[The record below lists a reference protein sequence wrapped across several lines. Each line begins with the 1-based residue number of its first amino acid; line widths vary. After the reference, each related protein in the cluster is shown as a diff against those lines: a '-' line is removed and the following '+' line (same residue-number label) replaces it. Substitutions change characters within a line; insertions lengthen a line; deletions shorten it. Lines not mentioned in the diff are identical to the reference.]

1 VGKLLYLCIGCLLI
15 VGIIFS
21 TMVLAANNEVT
32 EPTQAAIVGA
42 DQKTGTV
49 TSTPDAISHESKKA
63 QLTADEVRY
72 IDETRQIEA
81 NGHVTVTYSD
91 VIIEADYVLIDQAMN
106 AMWAKG
112 NVKLTKDGTSY
123 SSERLLYYF
132 KTEQGWITPITSEIT
147 NKDDSDV
154 KEPIKVAA
162 DEAFLEGEKLLVNKS
177 SVTGCDR
184 EHPHYH
190 FTADSLEYEP
200 DQRIVLHNVWYW
212 EGRVRLFYFPKISI
226 SLEAEKDGHN
236 DFEMPEIGY
245 SDDKGWYLGWGYNY
259 YINKKNSARFYLDKL
274 TQWGGN
280 GIGVTHTYKPKSTI
294 TLSQDYFYKENSN
307 MGYPKDDFR
316 LKYGFKNSSNA
327 KLAYETTATSYSN
340 HNQYGYDEMENIF
353 FYYLYGKTPWPYLK
367 FYYHDTDSYENDA
380 DDSTKQTYREL
391 KFYESWSYDFGKSLA
406 LATTANWSSTG
417 YLDEDPTRQFL
428 YSGIVTKTWA
438 NSNLKLYYNNAQVL
452 SGDYSSTNYLP
463 ELTYTIS
470 KLKLPLLNEL
480 GAVFQYTNEKKIYVD
495 DGVVDD
501 EESKAGTRW
510 ATNLTKSNSLWKNRA
525 EKLSLNVTS
534 LFRYRYFD
542 IEDEISDVTGL
553 TESLNLTYKFNKYLS
568 TTIGVGYTERS
579 GPDNDDFFDKGDDF
593 LPGGALTNSWNWS
606 SPKLS
611 ATLSSGYSFYTY
623 EPQTVYLTSTWKPA
637 QYNQIYLSTNY
648 DWDDGV
654 GLTYLRMQFN
664 PKDNWKLN
672 INLGYNPQ
680 TAYWTTKE
688 FQAYITQRLTTNWQ
702 MELKTVY
709 DVFNNDFGVANL
721 ALVYNWHCRDV
732 KLYYDYLEKEY
743 WALISFKAF
752 PKANFKLSS
761 DPDDLYSWY
770 TNFNSD

>member
-1 VGKLLYLCIGCLLI
+1 VRKPFCYLICGLLL
-15 VGIIFS
+15 VGIGLAGI
-21 TMVLAANNEVT
+21 VLAENDEAPAQTQLTSDEVHE
-32 EPTQAAIVGA
+32 EPA
-42 DQKTGTV
+42 K
-49 TSTPDAISHESKKA
+49 STDAVDSKKPKQA

-81 NGHVTVTYSD
+81 KGHVTVTYSNT
-91 VIIEADYVLIDQAMN
+91 VIKADYVLVDQEMN
-106 AMWAKG
+106 AMLARG
-112 NVKLTKDGTSY
+112 YVELTRDGASY
-123 SSERLLYYF
+123 HCERLLYYF
-132 KTEQGWITPITSEIT
+132 KSEQGWMAPVNSKITSADES
-147 NKDDSDV
+147 NV
-154 KEPIKVAA
+154 KEPIKITA
-162 DEAFLEGEKLLVNKS
+162 DEAFIKGEDLLVNKS
-177 SVTGCDR
+177 YVTGCDR
-184 EHPHYH
+184 ERPHYH
-190 FTADSLEYEP
+190 FTAAKVEYYP
-200 DQRIVLHNVWYW
+200 DERVVLHDAWYW
-212 EGRVRLFYFPKISI
+212 EGRVRLFYFPTLSI
-226 SLEAEKDGHN
+226 SLRHEEGGGN
-236 DFEMPEIGY
+236 EFEMPEIGY
-245 SDDKGWYLGWGYNY
+245 SDDTGWYLGWGYNY
-259 YINKKNSARFYLDKL
+259 YINKQNSARFYLDKL

-280 GIGVTHTYKPKSTI
+280 GIGVTHNYKPKSTI

-327 KLAYETTATSYSN
+327 KLAYETTVTSYSN

-353 FYYLYGKTPWPYLK
+353 YYYLYGKTPWPYLK
-367 FYYHDTDSYENDA
+367 FYFHDTDSHENDT

-391 KFYESWSYDFGKSLA
+391 KFYESWSYNFGKSLA

-428 YSGIVTKTWA
+428 YSGTLTKAWA
-438 NSNLKLYYNNAQVL
+438 NSNLKLYYNDAQVL

-470 KLKLPLLNEL
+470 KLKLPFLNEL
-480 GAVFQYTNEKKIYVD
+480 GAVFQYTNEKKIYVN

-510 ATNLTKSNSLWKNRA
+510 ATDLTKSNSLWKSRT

-542 IEDEISDVTGL
+542 IENDQPSDVTGL

-568 TTIGVGYTERS
+568 TTTGVGYTERS

-593 LPGGALTNSWNWS
+593 LPGGSLTNSWIWS

-611 ATLSSGYSFYTY
+611 ATLSTGYSFYTY
-623 EPQTVYLTSTWKPA
+623 EPQTVYLTTTWKPGER
-637 QYNQIYLSTNY
+637 NQIYLSTNY

-654 GLTYLRMQFN
+654 GLTNLQMQFK

-688 FQAYITQRLTTNWQ
+688 FQAYITQQLTTNWK
-702 MELKTVY
+702 MELNAVY
-709 DVFNNDFGVANL
+709 DVFDNDFGVANI
-721 ALVYNWHCRDV
+721 ALSYNWHCRDV
-732 KLYYDYLEKEY
+732 KFYYDYLEKEY

-752 PKANFKLSS
+752 PQANFKLSS

-770 TNFNSD
+770 TNSD